1 MILVRKRLP
10 LSAINLL
17 SEEQIR
23 NMIMKYIEPKNT
35 LILAVTPANT
45 DFATSDAIDLARR
58 VDSDSQRTLAVVTK
72 VDIMDHGTDAMDI
85 LCGRVLPVNLGL
97 LNSLNQKIIVC
108 S

>member
-1 MILVRKRLP
+1 
-10 LSAINLL
+10 
-17 SEEQIR
+17 
-23 NMIMKYIEPKNT
+23 MIMKYIEPKNT

-58 VDSDSQRTLAVVTK
+58 VDPDSQRTLAVVTK